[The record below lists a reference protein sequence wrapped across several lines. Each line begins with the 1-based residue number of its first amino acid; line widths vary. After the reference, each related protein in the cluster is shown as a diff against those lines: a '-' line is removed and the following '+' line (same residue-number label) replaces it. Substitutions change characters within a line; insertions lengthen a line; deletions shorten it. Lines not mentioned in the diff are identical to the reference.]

1 MFQTDTC
8 KLMYIFSAGFCMIY
22 ILRRHEKEIIW
33 RRRESYVWTKKKIH
47 AALKFQAGVNFIS
60 DTCKHP
66 LTRWNIHSVL
76 QDSMFA
82 YLVWLWFIWWSRL
95 TNEPRKPWRTLKT
108 PGKNYPLKKFMETQ
122 GHFFGFWRNIENSIL
137 KRKKLIK
144 NKIKFRFCRSCNC
157 LLQRQV
163 FYKAGKSVK
172 KMSFSLDIVKKF
184 ENPVRNGQGFI
195 IFGTSFC
202 ICCLSKIRKDFGT
215 LSLIYHPFLMVK
227 VCLWNTGIGK
237 RFLSILP
244 EVCHWVFE
252 PWQAYHCSVI
262 IKHSGRCV

>member
-1 MFQTDTC
+1 MRLLSNTNFECFKQILASSCIYFQQGFVWFTSYAGMKKKPFDAAVNLTC
-8 KLMYIFSAGFCMIY
+8 E
-22 ILRRHEKEIIW
+22 R
-33 RRRESYVWTKKKIH
+33 KKKIH

-144 NKIKFRFCRSCNC
+144 NKIKFRFCRSYNC

-195 IFGTSFC
+195 TLGRLFVFAVFLKFG
-202 ICCLSKIRKDFGT
+202 KI
-215 LSLIYHPFLMVK
+215 LVL
-227 VCLWNTGIGK
+227 
-237 RFLSILP
+237 
-244 EVCHWVFE
+244 CHWF
-252 PWQAYHCSVI
+252 I
-262 IKHSGRCV
+262 ILFWW